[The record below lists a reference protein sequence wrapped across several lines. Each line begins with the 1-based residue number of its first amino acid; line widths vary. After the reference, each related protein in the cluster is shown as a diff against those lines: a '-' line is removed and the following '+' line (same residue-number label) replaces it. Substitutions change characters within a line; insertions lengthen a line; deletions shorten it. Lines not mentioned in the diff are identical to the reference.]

1 MSAAIEP
8 GIAIEVRNVC
18 KTFGGAREVVALR
31 DVDLT
36 LQRGEFA
43 AVLGA
48 SGCGKSTLLS
58 MLAGFEK
65 ASSGTMSAFGHSI
78 EKPDP
83 ERAMVFQEA
92 ALFPWLS
99 VWENMVFSPKNRS
112 MPKARYEDKARRL
125 LDAVGLGAFH
135 HHHPEQLS
143 GGMKQRVGI
152 ARALL
157 MEPKVLLMDEP
168 FGALDA
174 QTRLEMQELLLDIWS
189 RDKRTVMFITHDIEE
204 AIFLSDV
211 VYVMTARP
219 GTMKARIEIPL
230 GRPRHVD
237 MLTTPE
243 FSELRRQVMGLIREE
258 VARARA
264 EASAAA

>member
-1 MSAAIEP
+1 MSDN
-8 GIAIEVRNVC
+8 AIEVRSVS
-18 KTFGGAREVVALR
+18 KTFGGAREVVALKG
-31 DVDLT
+31 VDLT
-36 LQRGEFA
+36 LKQGEFA

-65 ASSGTMSAFGHSI
+65 ASSGSMSAFGRPI

-83 ERAMVFQEA
+83 ERAVVFQEA
-92 ALFPWLS
+92 ALFPWLN
-99 VWENMVFSPKNRS
+99 VWENVVFSLKNRGI
-112 MPKARYEDKARRL
+112 PKANYEDKARQL
-125 LDAVGLGAFH
+125 LDTVGLGAFH

-157 MEPKVLLMDEP
+157 MEPKILLMDEP

-174 QTRLEMQELLLDIWS
+174 QTRLEMQELLLDVWG
-189 RDKRTVMFITHDIEE
+189 RHRRTVMFITHDIEE
-204 AIFLSDV
+204 AIFLADV

-230 GRPRHVD
+230 PRPRHVD
-237 MLTTPE
+237 VLMTPE
-243 FSELRRQVMGLIREE
+243 FAELRREIMALIRAE
-258 VARARA
+258 VAAARVG
-264 EASAAA
+264 AAA